1 MSGRPGAFLDRDGT
15 INVDTHH
22 VSRADDVTLIPGAA
36 SAIRRLNE
44 ASIPV
49 VVVTNQGGIARGY
62 FTEADYAAVRD
73 RVAQLLHAEGAHVDA
88 VYHCPHYP
96 TVNGVCEC
104 RKPGTKHYR
113 LGAEALG
120 LDVTQSLYVGDRITD
135 VEPAGTLGGLGI
147 LVPTGATSDADEA
160 AARARF
166 VVAPSL
172 GDAVTLFLSGLA
184 RRG

>member
-22 VSRADDVTLIPGAA
+22 VSRPEDVRLIPGAA
-36 SAIRRLNE
+36 EAIRRLNE
-44 ASIPV
+44 ADIPV

-73 RVAQLLHAEGAHVDA
+73 RVTELLAAKGAHVDA

-96 TVNGVCEC
+96 SVNGPCEC
-104 RKPGTKHYR
+104 RKPGTRHYR
-113 LGAEALG
+113 MGAEALG
-120 LDVTQSLYVGDRITD
+120 IDVAKSLYVGDRITD
-135 VEPAGTLGGLGI
+135 VEPAGTLGGLGV
-147 LVPTGATSDADEA
+147 LVPTGATSDADES

-166 VVAPSL
+166 TVAPTL
-172 GDAVTLFLSGLA
+172 DDAVSLFLSGVA
-184 RRG
+184 QRG